1 MRVLCDENIPHGVR
15 ALLPEHEVFT
25 VPYPG
30 WAGIKNGKLLKA
42 AEDAGFDVL
51 ITSDHSIP
59 YQQNMTGRKL
69 AMLMLSTADRNLLKF
84 AGVKIAEALATA
96 EPGSFTR
103 VDCGMFRR
111 RRQPQGP
118 MPT

>member
-1 MRVLCDENIPHGVR
+1 MRVLLDENIPHGVR
-15 ALLPEHEVFT
+15 GLLREHDVF
-25 VPYPG
+25 
-30 WAGIKNGKLLKA
+30 
-42 AEDAGFDVL
+42 

-69 AMLMLSTADRNLLKF
+69 AMLMLSTADWNLLKF
-84 AGVKIAEALATA
+84 SGPRIAAALDTA

-103 VDCGMFRR
+103 VDCGNIRHRR
-111 RRQPQGP
+111 PKLQGP